1 MKLSHIFIGVL
12 GIILFILAGAFLY
25 VLVATP
31 SPNELAANSSSFSIQ
46 GFGSAGAFGY
56 ATVKYS
62 GKGNLT
68 LIAYQGEPSKTV
80 YVIDDPQA
88 IDSTHM
94 SDLVKELTDGLGP
107 YGYRIILSN
116 TTLVNDGINVIPA
129 GAMPAYALYSLKEL
143 PSNDTVY
150 NRTIILIGSKDLLLG
165 NGIKKL
171 SWYDDLTPDER
182 RRLLVYNGTL
192 DEYIAKDKANR
203 TMVDD
208 ILMMRWARNSNATV
222 NIAGNASRTY
232 SITLGNSTHV
242 RVIYNLGDARG
253 VADSEPLI
261 QSGQALVPSPPSAF
275 AWEKSTLQYTLN
287 TTNGTPVFTVLK
299 DGKVMQM
306 DTLQRVTDE
315 NVFIEM
321 LHFNEPG
328 DYILNVSDNSG
339 VIASG
344 ILHVKDFQVS
354 LKSHIGV
361 SYTFLMT
368 VDGAP
373 LDNSEAYVSINNST
387 DKKKFFISSGL
398 MTIGAKLNKGSNTF
412 NIAYMGSTMPIPVEN
427 NEESFLSFYLTY
439 GVPALALVLIVYV
452 GARMTR
458 TPTYRLRFGD
468 SVTYV
473 REEVHLKPDDAV
485 ETISQARKDMGL
497 GKAPITQHEYVMSL
511 KRHFTKGADVTEG
524 NLEGLLK
531 KLIDKHKIEHHR
543 EYYQI
548 RGEGDVRANTLRRM
562 IKEKLIENGISFR
575 EIGNKF
581 VTKDYEI
588 GLFGEKFA
596 RKAVI
601 VVDDE
606 SEIARI
612 MAKTDQSELAKI
624 RIKQAN
630 GMLSFVPIDRLGESL

>member
-1 MKLSHIFIGVL
+1 MKLSHILIGVL
-12 GIILFILAGAFLY
+12 GIILLILAGAFLY
-25 VLVATP
+25 VLVSTP
-31 SPNELAANSSSFSIQ
+31 APNELAANSTSFSVQ
-46 GFGSAGAFGY
+46 GFGTAGTFGY
-56 ATVKYS
+56 ATVKYN
-62 GKGNLT
+62 GKGNIT
-68 LIAYQGEPSKTV
+68 LVGYQAEPSKTV

-88 IDSTHM
+88 IDATHM

-107 YGYRIILSN
+107 YGYRIVLTN
-116 TTLVNDGINVIPA
+116 TTMVYDGINVVPA
-129 GAMPAYALYSLKEL
+129 GAMPAYALFSLKEL
-143 PSNDTVY
+143 PSNGTVF

-165 NGIKKL
+165 SGIKKL
-171 SWYDDLTPDER
+171 SWYNDLAQEQR
-182 RRLLVYNGTL
+182 NRLLVYNGTL
-192 DEYIAKDKANR
+192 DEYISQDRINR
-203 TMVDD
+203 TMVND
-208 ILMMRWARNSNATV
+208 ILLMKWARKSNTTI
-222 NIAGNASRTY
+222 NIAGNMSRTY
-232 SITLGNSTHV
+232 SIALGNSTHV
-242 RVIYNLGDARG
+242 RVIYNLGDVRG
-253 VADSEPLI
+253 VADSQPLI
-261 QSGQALVPSPPSAF
+261 QSGQNLVPSPQSAF
-275 AWEKSTLQYTLN
+275 TWEKSTLQYALN
-287 TTNGTPVFTVLK
+287 ATNGTPVFSVIK

-321 LHFNEPG
+321 LQFNEPG

-339 VIASG
+339 MIASG
-344 ILHVKDFQVS
+344 ILHVKDFQIS

-361 SYTFLMT
+361 SYTFSVR

-373 LDNSEAYVSINNST
+373 LDNSDAYVSIGNST
-387 DKKKFFISSGL
+387 DKKKFFISQGL
-398 MTIGAKLNKGSNTF
+398 MTIGAKLNKGVNTF
-412 NIAYMGSTMPIPVEN
+412 NVAFMGSDIPITVDN

-439 GVPALALVLIVYV
+439 GIPALALVLIVYV

-468 SVTYV
+468 GVTYV

-485 ETISQARKDMGL
+485 GAISQARKDMGL
-497 GKAPITQHEYVMSL
+497 GKAPITQHEYAMSL

-531 KLIDKHKIEHHR
+531 KLSDKHEIEHHR
-543 EYYQI
+543 EYYQV
-548 RGEGDVRANTLRRM
+548 RGEGDVRSNTLRRM
-562 IKEKLIENGISFR
+562 IREKLIENGISFR

-596 RKAVI
+596 RKAMI

-612 MAKTDQSELAKI
+612 MAKTDPSELAKI

-630 GMLSFVPIDRLGESL
+630 GMLSFVSIDKLGESL